1 MLYSHPGVP
10 LILHLEKVADF
21 CRQLLT
27 SRNTDFGLPVGL
39 LADLGYLAGV
49 THDVAK
55 GTRFFQIYLL
65 SPDHKVTGPKE
76 HALLSALLAKVV
88 VEQYLTRFDLDETDR
103 KLLPYLVFTAVKRH
117 HGNLKDFADEL
128 YLEEKAGM
136 LSEQIAAFQDEAE
149 TEANLNELLAAV
161 NFSFEWSLFKS
172 CIEQQTYLDEYG
184 NFSLDFFGL
193 GEYEDLPAE
202 VKNRYFYWHQL
213 FYGTLLLSDKSDVI
227 LKGITPPMAAKP
239 ALDAL
244 NAYREKNKH
253 DTPQPDTLNALKNQ
267 AYLETLQE
275 LDNVFDPQ
283 QHMYSI
289 TLPTGLGKTLTSLAV
304 GLAMRQ
310 KLGTEAGRLVIT
322 IPFTSIIDQN
332 FGVFQDVFENPTSDV
347 LLKHHHLSEPAYK
360 VEDDTLDQDK
370 SQFLIETWQSGI
382 VVTTFVQ
389 LLESLFSNDKT
400 KLLKLPN
407 LANSVIVLD
416 EVQQVKYDLWPLI
429 RQAFMT
435 LGQRY
440 NCYFILMSATQ
451 PLIFT
456 PGKEITELV
465 PNYRDY
471 FKSPHFNRT
480 KLINRAREAVSF
492 ADFQQDVITYC
503 TDNPAKNVLV
513 ILNTKQSTLDCFRAV
528 SAALDEETT
537 DVYYLTTLIT
547 PFERKRIIEQIKTYK
562 GPRQQVIISTQLI
575 EAGVDVSVH
584 TVFRVRCPLDSIIQA
599 AGRAN
604 RYNEKGY
611 VAGEVYLYNIKE
623 LINPSG
629 KVYGADLLVK
639 TDNVLKNIS
648 ETDEHGYLALI
659 EAYFSEVRK
668 QADGLVSPELTA
680 LQALDFEKVG
690 QFQFVEDQDTESVYV
705 QLNEEAQQL
714 WEQYVTIMDKDDLK
728 PYERRRKFALIK
740 ARFYDYVVNVPL
752 PYLPNGGGK
761 AREIVFDSEKDHFFY
776 VSRLNIPSTCYQYV
790 PDNFRRNVGYV
801 PVMQPLT
808 ICH

>member
-10 LILHLEKVADF
+10 LIDHLRQVADS

-55 GTRFFQIYLL
+55 GTRFFQVYLL

-88 VEQYLTRFDLDETDR
+88 VEQYLTRFDLDVTDR

-128 YLEEKAGM
+128 YLEAKADI
-136 LSEQIAAFQDEAE
+136 LSEQIVAFQDENE
-149 TEANLNELLAAV
+149 TQAILDELLALLDFRFDWA
-161 NFSFEWSLFKS
+161 FFKTY
-172 CIEQQTYLDEYG
+172 IEQRTYLDEYAD
-184 NFSLDFFGL
+184 FSLDYFDL
-193 GEYEDLPAE
+193 GEFEGLSVDA
-202 VKNRYFYWHQL
+202 KNRYFYWHQL

-227 LKGITPPMAAKP
+227 LKGITAPLAAKP
-239 ALDAL
+239 ALAAL
-244 NAYREKNKH
+244 ATYRAKRGF
-253 DTPQPDTLNALKNQ
+253 DTPSTSLDELKNQ
-267 AYLETLQE
+267 AYRETLRE
-275 LDNVFDPQ
+275 LDTLFDPA
-283 QHMYSI
+283 QHLYSI

-304 GLAMRQ
+304 GLAIRQ
-310 KLGTEAGRLVIT
+310 KLGQEAGRLVIS

-347 LLKHHHLSEPAYK
+347 LLKHHHLAEPAYK
-360 VEDDTLDQDK
+360 TEDDTLDQDK

-429 RQAFMT
+429 RQAFKT
-435 LGQRY
+435 LGERY

-451 PLIFT
+451 PLIFS
-456 PGKEITELV
+456 PGEEITELV
-465 PNYRDY
+465 PNYRSY
-471 FKSPHFNRT
+471 FKSPLFNRT
-480 KLINRAREAVSF
+480 RLINRTRQEVSF
-492 ADFQQDVITYC
+492 AEFQQDVITYC
-503 TDNPAKNVLV
+503 TDNPTKNILV
-513 ILNTKQSTLDCFRAV
+513 ILNTKQATLDCFRAV

-537 DVYYLTTLIT
+537 VVYYLTTLIT
-547 PFERKRIIEQIKTYK
+547 PYERKRIIDRIKTYK

-575 EAGVDVSVH
+575 EAGVDVSVD
-584 TVFRVRCPLDSIIQA
+584 TVFRALAPLDSIIQA

-604 RYNEKGY
+604 RYNEKDGICD
-611 VAGEVYLYNIKE
+611 VYLYAIAEQRKA
-623 LINPSG
+623 SSM
-629 KVYGADLLVK
+629 VYGADLLVK
-639 TDNVLKNIS
+639 TGNVLKHID
-648 ETDEHGYLALI
+648 ETDEHGYLSLI
-659 EAYFSEVRK
+659 EAYFKEVRK
-668 QADGLVSPELTA
+668 QADVLVSRELTA

-690 QFQFVEDQDTESVYV
+690 KFQFVEEQDTESVYV
-705 QLNEEAQQL
+705 QLNEEAEQL
-714 WEQYVTIMDKDDLK
+714 WEQYVSIMDRDVLT
-728 PYERRRKFALIK
+728 PYERKREFALIK
-740 ARFYDYVVNVPL
+740 ARFYEYVVNVPL

-761 AREIVFDSEKDHFFY
+761 AQQIVFDHEKDHFFY
-776 VSRLNIPSTCYQYV
+776 VSRLSNPSSCYRYV
-790 PDNFRRNVGYV
+790 PDDFRSNVGYV

-808 ICH
+808 VCY